1 MGTVIN
7 FPAARPSA
15 RRPRPI
21 ADKSES
27 AAVII
32 LPVIRIER
40 YAETPTGDLEPE
52 ASTPRRRRRRRA
64 NRS

>member
-7 FPAARPSA
+7 FPEGRLSA
-15 RRPRPI
+15 RRPRPMP
-21 ADKSES
+21 DKSES

-32 LPVIRIER
+32 LPVVRIER
-40 YAETPTGDLEPE
+40 HGDAPSGDFAPE
-52 ASTPRRRRRRRA
+52 ASAPRRRRRRRA